1 MKRVFTLVAVLLS
14 VGAMMAQ
21 EDKVLMTINGEPVMA
36 SEFMYIYQKNNQ
48 ESTLDKKTVDEY
60 VDLFVNFKLKVAEA
74 KAQGIDT
81 TASFL
86 KELAGYRAQAT
97 PKYMQD
103 AEALDS
109 MVQLSY
115 AHMRFDRR
123 AAHIAI
129 QCPLNAG
136 DSAENAARKT
146 IEQARKRLMKVKGDK
161 KAAFEKEAR
170 NISTDPSV
178 GDNGG
183 ELGWITPFRYV
194 YSFEEAVY
202 STPVGQVTPVF
213 RTAYGFHIALVEEER
228 PHEEVHAA
236 HIMKMVPRGN
246 DSLKAVMKTQID
258 SIYTLLQNGA
268 DFQETAKA
276 LSDDKG
282 SAMRGGDLGWF
293 GLGMMV
299 KPFEQQAFAMKP
311 GEMSEP
317 VATDFGWHII
327 MLYDRRGILP
337 LDSIRPQVE
346 RSVQRDERMGETDKA
361 FVRKMRREYALPDS
375 MSHEEVKAYADA
387 HLEEKYPEFAN
398 LVREY
403 HDGILL
409 FEVSLREVWDKAS
422 KDTAGLEKYFE
433 EHRGDFTW
441 KEPRYKGYVVYCR
454 DKNSARAMKSIIR
467 SSHPDSIDSYMQ
479 KRVNIDGE
487 TYAKYNYGLW
497 TKGQNAAVDKYGFK
511 DKKTD
516 YTPQENF
523 PVVFCVK
530 GKVIKQPEVYS
541 DERGKVTTA
550 YQDYLEKLWIESL
563 RKKYEVKINQEVLES
578 LKNK

>member
-1 MKRVFTLVAVLLS
+1 MKRIFTLAVVLLS

-21 EDKVLMTINGEPVMA
+21 EDQVLMTINGEPVMA

-48 ESTLDKKTVDEY
+48 ESTLDKKSIDEY

-86 KELAGYRAQAT
+86 KELSGYRAQAT
-97 PKYMQD
+97 PKYMLD
-103 AEALDS
+103 AQALDS

-115 AHMRFDRR
+115 EHMRYDRR

-129 QCPLNAG
+129 QCPASAG
-136 DSAENAARKT
+136 DSAEQAALKT
-146 IEQARKRLMKVKGDK
+146 IEQARRRIMKVKGDK

-170 NISTDPSV
+170 KISTDPSV
-178 GDNGG
+178 KDNGG

-202 STPVGQVTPVF
+202 STPIGQVTPVF

-228 PHEEVHAA
+228 PHEEVRAA

-258 SIYTLLQNGA
+258 SIYTLIKNGS
-268 DFQETAKA
+268 DFAEMAQR

-293 GLGMMV
+293 SLGMMV
-299 KPFEQQAFAMKP
+299 KPFEQQAFKMQP
-311 GEMSEP
+311 GEISEP
-317 VATDFGWHII
+317 IATDFGWHII
-327 MLYDRRGILP
+327 RLDDRRAVLP

-346 RSVQRDERMGETDKA
+346 RNVQRDERMKETDKA
-361 FVRKMRREYALPDS
+361 FVRKARKEYNLSDT
-375 MSHEEVKAYADA
+375 MSDEDVKAYADA

-422 KDTAGLEKYFE
+422 KDTAGLEKYFQT
-433 EHRGDFTW
+433 HRSDFAWT
-441 KEPRYKGYVVYCR
+441 EPRYKGYVVYCK
-454 DKNSARAMKSIIR
+454 DKNSAKAMKSIIR
-467 SSHPDSIDSYMQ
+467 SAHPDSIDSYMQ
-479 KRVNIDGE
+479 QRVNIEGE

-511 DKKTD
+511 DKNAQYK
-516 YTPQENF
+516 PQEDF
-523 PVVFCVK
+523 PEVFCIQ
-530 GKVIKQPEVYS
+530 GKVIKAPQVYT

-550 YQDYLEKLWIESL
+550 YQDYLEQLWIESL

-578 LKNK
+578 LKK

>member
-129 QCPLNAG
+129 QCPLNA
-136 DSAENAARKT
+136 AIRPRMRRVKT

-268 DFQETAKA
+268 DFKRRQRLCRTTRGRLCAVA
-276 LSDDKG
+276 TWAG
-282 SAMRGGDLGWF
+282 SAW
-293 GLGMMV
+293 V
-299 KPFEQQAFAMKP
+299 
-311 GEMSEP
+311 
-317 VATDFGWHII
+317 
-327 MLYDRRGILP
+327 
-337 LDSIRPQVE
+337 
-346 RSVQRDERMGETDKA
+346 
-361 FVRKMRREYALPDS
+361 
-375 MSHEEVKAYADA
+375 
-387 HLEEKYPEFAN
+387 
-398 LVREY
+398 
-403 HDGILL
+403 
-409 FEVSLREVWDKAS
+409 
-422 KDTAGLEKYFE
+422 
-433 EHRGDFTW
+433 
-441 KEPRYKGYVVYCR
+441 
-454 DKNSARAMKSIIR
+454 
-467 SSHPDSIDSYMQ
+467 
-479 KRVNIDGE
+479 
-487 TYAKYNYGLW
+487 
-497 TKGQNAAVDKYGFK
+497 
-511 DKKTD
+511 
-516 YTPQENF
+516 
-523 PVVFCVK
+523 
-530 GKVIKQPEVYS
+530 
-541 DERGKVTTA
+541 
-550 YQDYLEKLWIESL
+550 
-563 RKKYEVKINQEVLES
+563 
-578 LKNK
+578 

>member
-1 MKRVFTLVAVLLS
+1 MKRIFTLAVVLLS

-21 EDKVLMTINGEPVMA
+21 EDQVLMTINGEPVMA

-48 ESTLDKKTVDEY
+48 ESTLDKKSIDEY

-86 KELAGYRAQAT
+86 KELSGYRAQAT
-97 PKYMQD
+97 PKYMLD
-103 AEALDS
+103 AQALDS

-115 AHMRFDRR
+115 EHMRYDRR

-129 QCPLNAG
+129 QCPASAG
-136 DSAENAARKT
+136 DSAEQAALKT
-146 IEQARKRLMKVKGDK
+146 IEQARRRIMKVKGDK

-170 NISTDPSV
+170 KISTDPSV
-178 GDNGG
+178 KDNGG

-202 STPVGQVTPVF
+202 STPIGQVTPVF

-228 PHEEVHAA
+228 PHEEVRAA

-246 DSLKAVMKTQID
+246 DSLKTVMKTQID
-258 SIYTLLQNGA
+258 SIYTLIKNGS
-268 DFQETAKA
+268 DFAEMAQR

-293 GLGMMV
+293 SLGMMV
-299 KPFEQQAFAMKP
+299 KPFEQQAFKMQP
-311 GEMSEP
+311 GEISEP
-317 VATDFGWHII
+317 IATDFGWHII
-327 MLYDRRGILP
+327 RLDDRRAVLP

-346 RSVQRDERMGETDKA
+346 RNVQRDERMKETNKA
-361 FVRKMRREYALPDS
+361 FVRKARKEYNLSDT
-375 MSHEEVKAYADA
+375 MSDEDVKAYADA

-422 KDTAGLEKYFE
+422 KDTAGLEKYFQT
-433 EHRGDFTW
+433 HRSDFTW
-441 KEPRYKGYVVYCR
+441 TEPRYKGYVVYCK

-467 SSHPDSIDSYMQ
+467 SAHPDSIDSYMQ
-479 KRVNIDGE
+479 QRVNIEGE

-511 DKKTD
+511 DKNAQYK
-516 YTPQENF
+516 PQEDF
-523 PVVFCVK
+523 PEVFCIQ
-530 GKVIKQPEVYS
+530 GKVIKAPQVYT

-550 YQDYLEKLWIESL
+550 YQDYLEQLWIESL

-578 LKNK
+578 LKK